1 MDLSEKA
8 KKAEKIFCDSLEEL
22 SFDLSKYDDTME
34 NIILSNSI
42 TKLDGLKISSKDYK
56 AIRQIILKRIHS
68 LKEYHNN
75 SIEYGL
81 IKEYNS
87 EKGFGF
93 ITNRIARPDE
103 QTFFHI
109 SNVTNR
115 LKKILED
122 NIYEKENV
130 YLWYSIE
137 INNKKNNAVS
147 AIWHEWVDIPDVE
160 RRWFKKCVKVLF
172 NKVKSLI
179 DKPIKQMCNETVTI
193 FSSIGLKYFTL
204 DQISELT
211 NGDFRLTEIDK
222 SGILVN
228 LIKKRILPKKPDYK
242 YLLDE
247 DKELLKKDDN
257 ILNKYRDTHSVL
269 SDSDEYFIQE
279 IFGKNKLKDIK
290 KTIEDNINKEKSAEE
305 MRNNESDAHMKKQEE
320 KRKKYE
326 EDLIGTD
333 ITVRLD
339 KLGRLLFGGRDG
351 YWLSYNYVHEQIRLA
366 KKKKK

>member
-1 MDLSEKA
+1 
-8 KKAEKIFCDSLEEL
+8 
-22 SFDLSKYDDTME
+22 
-34 NIILSNSI
+34 
-42 TKLDGLKISSKDYK
+42 
-56 AIRQIILKRIHS
+56 
-68 LKEYHNN
+68 
-75 SIEYGL
+75 
-81 IKEYNS
+81 
-87 EKGFGF
+87 
-93 ITNRIARPDE
+93 
-103 QTFFHI
+103 
-109 SNVTNR
+109 
-115 LKKILED
+115 
-122 NIYEKENV
+122 
-130 YLWYSIE
+130 
-137 INNKKNNAVS
+137 
-147 AIWHEWVDIPDVE
+147 
-160 RRWFKKCVKVLF
+160 
-172 NKVKSLI
+172 
-179 DKPIKQMCNETVTI
+179 MCNETVTI

-228 LIKKRILPKKPDYK
+228 LIKKRILPKKSDYK

-305 MRNNESDAHMKKQEE
+305 MRNKEFDARMKKQEE

-333 ITVRLD
+333 ISVRLD
-339 KLGRLLFGGRDG
+339 KLGRLLFGGWNG
-351 YWLSYNYVHEQIRLA
+351 YWLSHNYVHEQIRLA

>member
-8 KKAEKIFCDSLEEL
+8 KIAEKIFYDSLEEL

-42 TKLDGLKISSKDYK
+42 TKLDGLEISSKDYK

-81 IKEYNS
+81 ITEYNS

-228 LIKKRILPKKPDYK
+228 LIKKRILPKKSDYK

-290 KTIEDNINKEKSAEE
+290 KTIEGKVMD
-305 MRNNESDAHMKKQEE
+305 
-320 KRKKYE
+320 
-326 EDLIGTD
+326 DLGLTKMCCRRHFLTHVDIIG
-333 ITVRLD
+333 
-339 KLGRLLFGGRDG
+339 
-351 YWLSYNYVHEQIRLA
+351 
-366 KKKKK
+366 